1 MQWIPRRGE
10 PALRE
15 EFIGAGPVGRIAL
28 NGMGNEPDE
37 EVMGGVCLSG
47 GGGDGEAG
55 FAGAGGGG
63 GGEETEGFSDEGCG
77 EGELVE
83 EVGVLC

>member
-1 MQWIPRRGE
+1 MQWIPWRGE

-15 EFIGAGPVGRIAL
+15 EVVGAGPVCRIAL
-28 NGMGNEPDE
+28 DGVRDEPDE
-37 EVMGGVCLSG
+37 EVVRGILLAG

-55 FAGAGGGG
+55 FTGAGGGG
-63 GGEETEGFSDEGCG
+63 GGEEAEGFFDEGCG

-83 EVGVLC
+83 EVGVLF